1 MRPQFPSQYRV
12 SASLLVG
19 LALFL
24 SSHSAHAWW
33 NKEWTIRKRID
44 IDTTTAGAP
53 IADPIG
59 TVALLIRLHEGNYK
73 FTEAKE
79 DGGDLRFLAAD
90 DKTLLAYH
98 IEKYD
103 ALLNEAFVWVKI
115 PDLKPGAKTSIYMY
129 YGNTGN
135 KATRADDS
143 KGTYDVNT
151 SLVYHFAETN
161 APPHDST
168 TFGNNAEK
176 PGVPVAGSLIG
187 PGTRFDGTNSITTPN
202 SESLT
207 WANSATMTWSA
218 WIKPALAQSNA
229 IIFARHDDSA
239 KFTIGID
246 NGIVFLDVNGQRSQG
261 GPSLALGSWHHVA
274 VTGTASELTLY
285 IDGQSAATLPVGVPA
300 LSSALILGAD
310 GAISATGFSGEM
322 DELEISKAA
331 RPLGFIKFAAMTQ
344 GTEKSAKLVAFLND
358 EVRTSWFSGGYI
370 GVILG
375 SLTADGWAV
384 ICVLVVMSAISW
396 VVMVNKARYVNATV
410 KGNVQFNKDW
420 KNVAA
425 DLSFLDEPD
434 ARKVITLGGRIDNRE
449 RQLVKFAS
457 VYRLYKIGAEEIRHR
472 LSMEGADQHVL
483 SARSIQA
490 IRASLDGGL
499 VREMQALNKTMVLLT
514 IAISGGPFLGLLGTV
529 VGVMITFA
537 AIAQAGDVNVNAIAP
552 GIAAALAATVAGLV
566 VAIPALFGYNYLL
579 SRVKDA
585 TSDMQVFIDEFVTK
599 IAEYYGGV
607 RNGHNGSRL
616 QSHES
621 RDIEYVA

>member
-1 MRPQFPSQYRV
+1 M
-12 SASLLVG
+12 SASLLFVI
-19 LALFL
+19 ALFL
-24 SSHSAHAWW
+24 SSQAAQAWW

-59 TVALLIRLHEGNYK
+59 TVALLIRLHDGNYK

-79 DGGDLRFLAAD
+79 DGSDLRFLAAD

-98 IEKYD
+98 IERYD

-115 PDLKPGAKTSIYMY
+115 PDLKPGSKTSIYMY
-129 YGNTGN
+129 YGNGGS
-135 KATRADDS
+135 KATRADDP

-151 SLVYHFAETN
+151 SLVYHFAENN

-218 WIKPALAQSNA
+218 WIKPAVAQSNA
-229 IIFARHDDSA
+229 IIFTRHDDSA

-261 GPSLALGSWHHVA
+261 GPNLAPGSWHQVA

-300 LSSALILGAD
+300 LSSPLILGAD
-310 GAISATGFSGEM
+310 GAISATGFSGEL

-410 KGNVQFNKDW
+410 RGNVQFNKDW

-499 VREMQALNKTMVLLT
+499 VREMQALNKMLVLLT

-537 AIAQAGDVNVNAIAP
+537 AIAQQ
-552 GIAAALAATVAGLV
+552 AT
-566 VAIPALFGYNYLL
+566 
-579 SRVKDA
+579 
-585 TSDMQVFIDEFVTK
+585 
-599 IAEYYGGV
+599 
-607 RNGHNGSRL
+607 
-616 QSHES
+616 
-621 RDIEYVA
+621 